1 MEFYLFNFLKIN
13 KTKNNQNNFKKK
25 AQIKKNQKFKK
36 KKIKKSNKKI
46 MNQTTKTL
54 YHFLDN
60 C

>member
-36 KKIKKSNKKI
+36 KKIKKSN
-46 MNQTTKTL
+46 
-54 YHFLDN
+54 
-60 C
+60 